1 MKKLENQTAAMKK
14 ENNPFQLVGLAFA
27 AIPASGRAV
36 VTVLSLG
43 YAAEIHHAES
53 HLVP

>member
-1 MKKLENQTAAMKK
+1 MKT

-27 AIPASGRAV
+27 VVPTSGKAV

-43 YAAEIHHAES
+43 YPAEIHHS
-53 HLVP
+53 